1 MKIKGFFFNHGLE
14 TFIVKSLD
22 FRGNYLRLNSCI
34 FPCCY
39 DVMMWIGKGQGRES
53 KGRLITPYRSAAF
66 LRDVINLIPKG
77 PVSCHW
83 SSHKEKNLRT
93 FLHLLLLY
101 TSCNSTNTF
110 VFSSL
115 HFTGWNHPLGIQ
127 PLDNL

>member
-1 MKIKGFFFNHGLE
+1 MLFLLYTFCLLPNYFFYNINMVMAYDQV
-14 TFIVKSLD
+14 FIIATKQTKPTVVSAPTW
-22 FRGNYLRLNSCI
+22 NN
-34 FPCCY
+34 
-39 DVMMWIGKGQGRES
+39 MWNIQGRES

-66 LRDVINLIPKG
+66 VRGVINHIPKS

-115 HFTGWNHPLGIQ
+115 HFTG
-127 PLDNL
+127 